1 MFFESSSDG
10 FIFVHKKT
18 ESTFSGCLKNSYKT
32 KKVITHLL
40 LTFRIRKVS
49 NKKRLKKP
57 VIYYKIK
64 RANRTKS
71 ANAHDLRR
79 IKKWQ
84 RSQQANLE
92 MA

>member
-40 LTFRIRKVS
+40 LTFKEHKKVEKMS
-49 NKKRLKKP
+49 CKEKKHVL
-57 VIYYKIK
+57 
-64 RANRTKS
+64 T
-71 ANAHDLRR
+71 
-79 IKKWQ
+79 
-84 RSQQANLE
+84 
-92 MA
+92 

>member
-40 LTFRIRKVS
+40 LTLRKQDKI
-49 NKKRLKKP
+49 NKRVL
-57 VIYYKIK
+57 
-64 RANRTKS
+64 TKEKES
-71 ANAHDLRR
+71 AILY
-79 IKKWQ
+79 
-84 RSQQANLE
+84 LE
-92 MA
+92 FLIALSFYEC

>member
-40 LTFRIRKVS
+40 LTLRIDIVIEIFLLTVS
-49 NKKRLKKP
+49 W
-57 VIYYKIK
+57 KIDTIK
-64 RANRTKS
+64 MNIGFS
-71 ANAHDLRR
+71 LR
-79 IKKWQ
+79 
-84 RSQQANLE
+84 
-92 MA
+92 

>member
-40 LTFRIRKVS
+40 LTLR
-49 NKKRLKKP
+49 
-57 VIYYKIK
+57 KIK
-64 RANRTKS
+64 KDEKRYWLKRKEMILCLS
-71 ANAHDLRR
+71 WLVRDS
-79 IKKWQ
+79 KKQKEPW
-84 RSQQANLE
+84 
-92 MA
+92 

>member
-40 LTFRIRKVS
+40 LTFRKQDKI
-49 NKKRLKKP
+49 NKRVL
-57 VIYYKIK
+57 
-64 RANRTKS
+64 TKEKES
-71 ANAHDLRR
+71 AILY
-79 IKKWQ
+79 
-84 RSQQANLE
+84 LE
-92 MA
+92 FLIALSFYEC

>member
-40 LTFRIRKVS
+40 LTLRNEKQDINNLNYVGLCDKMKKT
-49 NKKRLKKP
+49 NKKQ
-57 VIYYKIK
+57 Y
-64 RANRTKS
+64 
-71 ANAHDLRR
+71 
-79 IKKWQ
+79 
-84 RSQQANLE
+84 
-92 MA
+92 